1 MKAEVGQKKAE
12 RVGPV
17 RRNLNGLRPVRRNPV
32 SMWLD
37 GAGASKTGTW
47 KNVRLDAAGSR
58 QFEEYELDRDPPYCC
73 RSDPFS
79 TADCDSSGVQPP
91 SEAHRI
97 QDPQTP
103 LPKQGAVFA
112 GMAEGKRRFPRML
125 RRSDL

>member
-79 TADCDSSGVQPP
+79 TVCCDSSGSQTVF
-91 SEAHRI
+91 ETDGI
-97 QDPQTP
+97 DDP
-103 LPKQGAVFA
+103 KAKIFEQGAVFFA
-112 GMAEGKRRFPRML
+112 MAAEQKRLSRL
-125 RRSDL
+125 LCSADL